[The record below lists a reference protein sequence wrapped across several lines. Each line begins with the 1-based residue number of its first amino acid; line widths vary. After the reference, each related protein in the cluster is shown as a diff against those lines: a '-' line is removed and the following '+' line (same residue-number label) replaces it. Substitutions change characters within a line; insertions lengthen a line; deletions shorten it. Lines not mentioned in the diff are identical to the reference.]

1 MVNTNDGRITKDDRF
16 LSGLVELNPVI
27 YFQFDGLRRETYEI
41 IRGEDLLDVK
51 LLTLDRINRPG

>member
-1 MVNTNDGRITKDDRF
+1 MVNTNDGRIAKDDRF